1 MYYHA
6 VLNHEFKLEW
16 SNIDKWPIKSDI
28 NNTYTCIRRIRQKL
42 VFRNITVLLPLG
54 LDYSL
59 NNINTIYIP
68 DTESSFVIAIVVSFI
83 YDTILHCHV
92 LLNNSELILKGVVIN
107 WIVILGYFI
116 AIVFIL

>member
-1 MYYHA
+1 MGTKFDIY
-6 VLNHEFKLEW
+6 VLNL
-16 SNIDKWPIKSDI
+16 NTVVPDIKVYYRTFSA
-28 NNTYTCIRRIRQKL
+28 L

-68 DTESSFVIAIVVSFI
+68 DTESSFVIDIVVSFI